1 MERHKNFL
9 TSPEVSGKP
18 GPSQHALQASDVGG
32 SCYFFSQK
40 RSSMATVA
48 APERLQEAI
57 KTEPVGK
64 PATERVVS
72 LDVLRG
78 TVMVLMLNEATQ
90 LPRVAQSFPHS
101 WFWSAI
107 AFNTDH
113 VPWQGC
119 SLHDLIQPAF
129 SFLVGAALP
138 FSIESRKRKGQT
150 FGYMVGHS
158 IWRALLLIF
167 LGIFL
172 RSLRSGQTYWTFE
185 DTLTQI
191 GLGYVFLFLLGFTKV
206 RTQVIVAVLILVCF
220 WAAFVLYPAPAANF
234 DYPRVGVPQNWE
246 HNYTGFLSHFNK
258 NSNLSWAFDVWFLNL
273 FPRQHPFVFNEGGW
287 STLSFIPTLATM
299 ILGLLTGE
307 WLKLDRLKA
316 EKLRGLVIGGVAL
329 VLLGLTFQWLG
340 ICPIVKR
347 VWTSSY
353 TLYSGGLVLLMLAAF
368 YALIEC
374 KGWRAW
380 AFPLIVVGMNSIAIY
395 VMNWTMESFVRA
407 ALERHLGWLL
417 SSVTSP
423 TFQPIVYGLA
433 VMLTFWLILYWMYR
447 RKIFLRI

>member
-1 MERHKNFL
+1 MLMAQAAQLESSQEGVKQVTV
-9 TSPEVSGKP
+9 TSESVLKP
-18 GPSQHALQASDVGG
+18 DTG
-32 SCYFFSQK
+32 
-40 RSSMATVA
+40 
-48 APERLQEAI
+48 
-57 KTEPVGK
+57 
-64 PATERVVS
+64 RVIS

-90 LPRVAQSFPHS
+90 LPKVALSFPHS
-101 WFWSAI
+101 WFWNVI
-107 AFNTDH
+107 AFNTEH

-138 FSIESRKRKGQT
+138 FSIASRKKKGQS
-150 FGYMVGHS
+150 FGKMLGHTV
-158 IWRALLLIF
+158 WRALLLIF

-172 RSLRSGQTYWTFE
+172 RSLHSGQTYWTFE

-206 RTQVIVAVLILVCF
+206 RTQIVAFTLILICF
-220 WAAFVLYPAPAANF
+220 WAAFVLYPAPGPNF
-234 DYPRVGVPQNWE
+234 DYSHVGVPQNWE

-273 FPRQHPFVFNEGGW
+273 FPREHPFVFNDGGW

-307 WLKLDRLKA
+307 WLKTDRSKT
-316 EKLRGLVIGGVAL
+316 EKLRGLVVAGAGL
-329 VLLGLTFQWLG
+329 VLFGLIFQWTG

-353 TLYSGGLVLLMLAAF
+353 TLYSGGLTILMLAGF
-368 YALIEC
+368 YALVEW

-395 VMNWTMESFVRA
+395 VMSWTMEPFVRSA
-407 ALERHLGWLL
+407 IERHLGWLI
-417 SSVTSP
+417 SSAISP
-423 TFQPIVYGLA
+423 TLQPIAYGFG
-433 VMLTFWLILYWMYR
+433 VMLIFWIILFWMYR
-447 RKIFLRI
+447 RKLFLRI